1 MEYTVYH
8 GLRSHRIQGILLAQT
23 TTEELWKDRWTEIYL
38 YKVDPGGAPTIL
50 HPRTRA
56 ETLADGGY
64 LSHVVGPSFR
74 AHTLEVRNQRTCK
87 GGVETEIRELAD
99 EAVPCPVCRPAF
111 PFISREAFE
120 EDMPAERDRV
130 RRAREG
136 DSDLVRA
143 EVTRH
148 QIHPAVTAAE
158 IISGLTDGI
167 KTTVPGEDVVRKA
180 ALRDPDIR
188 AELERLGVM
197 TARAV

>member
-1 MEYTVYH
+1 MEYTVHH
-8 GLRSHRIQGILLAQT
+8 GLRSHRIQGTLLAQT

-50 HPRTRA
+50 HPRTKD
-56 ETLADGGY
+56 ETLREGGY

-74 AHTLEVRNQRTCK
+74 AHTLDVRHRLCK
-87 GGVETEIRELAD
+87 GGVETEICQLQD
-99 EAVPCPVCRPAF
+99 EAVPCPVCRPSF
-111 PFISREAFE
+111 PYISRDVFE
-120 EDMPAERDRV
+120 EDMPAELARV

-136 DSDLVRA
+136 NTGLVRA

-148 QIHPAVTAAE
+148 QIHPAITAEE
-158 IISGLTDGI
+158 IIAGLTEGV

-180 ALRDPDIR
+180 ALADPDIR

-197 TARAV
+197 TAKAV